1 MWDLTLDDI
10 LTTNELRLMHP
21 ALASTQTYYRNK
33 IQTSGPCPAGVDW
46 GDERAQT
53 TRFEQLLKLIPTQ
66 AWSQRPSLN
75 DLGCGYGALLEYLQ
89 AKGLQVDY
97 LGIDLVP
104 AMVEAA
110 QARHDTS
117 GCFTVGST
125 CPRRADY
132 AVASGL
138 FNVRGMVPEA
148 QWQDFM
154 LCVLDDLHAHS
165 RLGFAFNGLTR
176 YSDAD
181 HMRHDLYYADPLW
194 LFDWCKRKYAR
205 NVALLHDYDL
215 YDFTII
221 VRKDEAFAPRTGHEE
236 TT

>member
-1 MWDLTLDDI
+1 M
-10 LTTNELRLMHP
+10 TTP
-21 ALASTQTYYRNK
+21 AASTRAYYERK
-33 IQTSGPCPAGVDW
+33 FLAHGASPAGVDW
-46 GDERAQT
+46 GRAEAQQV
-53 TRFEQLLKLIPTQ
+53 RFDQLLKLLPAEPGGQ
-66 AWSQRPSLN
+66 PLPSLN
-75 DLGCGYGALLEYLQ
+75 DLGCGYGALLEHLR
-89 AKGLQVDY
+89 AHGRATDY

-110 QARHDTS
+110 RARHGAS
-117 GCFTVGST
+117 GSFTVGGS
-125 CPRRADY
+125 CPRKADY

-138 FNVRGMVPEA
+138 FNVRGAVPEP

-154 LCVLDDLHAHS
+154 LGVLDDLHANS
-165 RLGFAFNGLTR
+165 RLGFAFNALTR

-181 HMRHDLYYADPLW
+181 RMRPDLYYADPLW

-221 VRKDEAFAPRTGHEE
+221 VRKDEAFAPRTGHER
-236 TT
+236 TA